1 MEYTDTLI
9 DTLTECPKSFYAG
22 EKPFYF
28 YPISYGKFLLLGRY
42 VKLMEVEQKSFEQMP
57 FLELTRIYREK
68 QEHVCRFLHILMSK
82 TKDEVFNEEHY
93 SRHKD
98 MLISTL
104 GEADTVKLLS
114 LALGELNVDI
124 EPLKKAYNL
133 NKERSWLEKAID
145 AKEADKNTYTFFGR
159 SIYGS
164 MFGHLM
170 EKYSQK
176 LDYFVW
182 EISYAN
188 LQMLMADEVQT
199 VYLSDK
205 ESRKAMIPNKRNY
218 IDADD
223 PANLERIK
231 KALAE

>member
-1 MEYTDTLI
+1 MLI
-9 DTLTECPKSFYAG
+9 DALTERPKSFCAG
-22 EKPFYF
+22 ETSLYF

-42 VKLMEVEQKSFEQMP
+42 VKLMEVEQKSFEQIP
-57 FLELTRIYREK
+57 FWELTRIYREK
-68 QEHVCRFLHILMSK
+68 PEHVYRFLHIMMSK
-82 TKDEVFNEEHY
+82 TKEDVYSEECY
-93 SRHKD
+93 AKHKD
-98 MLISTL
+98 MLSVSL
-104 GEADTVKLLS
+104 EEADTVKLLS
-114 LALGELNVDI
+114 IALGELNVDI

-133 NKERSWLEKAID
+133 NKERSWLEKAIE
-145 AKEADKNTYTFFGR
+145 AKEADKNTFTFFGR

-170 EKYSQK
+170 EKYGQK

-188 LQMLMADEVQT
+188 MQMLIADEVQT
-199 VYLSDK
+199 VYLSDM